1 MKIICVGRNYVDHIK
16 ELNNKKPKEPVLFL
30 KPQTAIIN
38 KGQPF
43 FIPSFSKEIHYELEI
58 IVRINRLGKFIKR
71 KFSHK
76 YYEEIGLGIDFT
88 ARDLQLELK
97 NNGLPWEKAKAFDGS
112 CLIGKWKNKKD
123 FDNIDNIDNIDFR
136 LTKNNEI
143 VQNSNTSLMLWKVDE
158 LIEYISKFFTLK
170 TGDVIFT
177 GTPSGVGKV
186 QLNDN
191 LKGYMNDHELLSI
204 NIK

>member
-16 ELNNKKPKEPVLFL
+16 ELNNNKPKEPVLFL

-43 FIPSFSKEIHYELEI
+43 FIPSFSNEIHYELEVI
-58 IVRINRLGKFIKR
+58 IKINRLGRFIEK

-76 YYEEIGLGIDFT
+76 YYDEIGLGIDFT

-97 NNGLPWEKAKAFDGS
+97 KNGLPWEKAKAFDGS
-112 CLIGKWKNKKD
+112 CLIGDWKNKKD
-123 FDNIDNIDNIDFR
+123 FNNIDNIDFR
-136 LTKNNEI
+136 LTKNDEI

-170 TGDVIFT
+170 IGDIIFT
-177 GTPSGVGKV
+177 GTPAGVGKV
-186 QLNDN
+186 QLNDK
-191 LKGYMNDHELLSI
+191 LKGYMNDNELLSI

>member
-43 FIPSFSKEIHYELEI
+43 FIPSFSKEVHYELEVI
-58 IVRINRLGKFIKR
+58 IKINRLGKFIQK
-71 KFSHK
+71 KFGYK
-76 YYEEIGLGIDFT
+76 YYDEIGLGIDFT
-88 ARDLQLELK
+88 ARDMQLELK
-97 NNGLPWEKAKAFDGS
+97 EKGLPWEKAKAFDGS
-112 CLIGKWKNKKD
+112 CLIGKWKNKND
-123 FDNIDNIDNIDFR
+123 FNNIDDINFKLI
-136 LTKNNEI
+136 KNNEI
-143 VQNSNTSLMLWKVDE
+143 VQNSNTSLMIWKIDE

-170 TGDVIFT
+170 IGDVIFT

>member
-1 MKIICVGRNYVDHIK
+1 MKIICVGRNYADHIK

-38 KGQPF
+38 KRQPF

-76 YYEEIGLGIDFT
+76 YYEEMGLGIDFT

-97 NNGLPWEKAKAFDGS
+97 QKGLPWEKAKAFDGS

-123 FDNIDNIDNIDFR
+123 FNNINDINFK
-136 LTKNNEI
+136 LTKNDEI
-143 VQNSNTSLMLWKVDE
+143 VQNSNTSLMLWKIDE
-158 LIEYISKFFTLK
+158 LIEHISKFFTLK
-170 TGDVIFT
+170 IGDVIFT

-191 LKGYMNDHELLSI
+191 LRGYMNDDELLAI

>member
-16 ELNNKKPKEPVLFL
+16 ELNNNKPKEPVLFL

-43 FIPSFSKEIHYELEI
+43 FIPSFSNEIHYELEVI
-58 IVRINRLGKFIKR
+58 IKINRLGRFIQR
-71 KFSHK
+71 EFSHK
-76 YYEEIGLGIDFT
+76 YYDEIGLGIDFT

-97 NNGLPWEKAKAFDGS
+97 KNGLPWEKAKAFDGS
-112 CLIGKWKNKKD
+112 CLIGDWKNKKD
-123 FDNIDNIDNIDFR
+123 FNNIDNIDFR
-136 LTKNNEI
+136 LTKNDEI

-170 TGDVIFT
+170 IGDIIFT
-177 GTPSGVGKV
+177 GTPAGVGKV
-186 QLNDN
+186 QLNDK
-191 LKGYMNDHELLSI
+191 LKGYLNDNELLSI

>member
-16 ELNNKKPKEPVLFL
+16 ELNNNKPKEPVLFL

-43 FIPSFSKEIHYELEI
+43 FIPSFSNEIHYELEVI
-58 IVRINRLGKFIKR
+58 IKINRLGRFIEK

-76 YYEEIGLGIDFT
+76 YYDEIGLGIDFT

-112 CLIGKWKNKKD
+112 CLIGDWKNKKD
-123 FDNIDNIDNIDFR
+123 FNNIDNIDFR
-136 LTKNNEI
+136 LTKNDEI

-170 TGDVIFT
+170 IGDIIFT
-177 GTPSGVGKV
+177 GTPAGVGKV
-186 QLNDN
+186 QLNDK
-191 LKGYMNDHELLSI
+191 LKGYLNDNELLTI

>member
-1 MKIICVGRNYVDHIK
+1 MKIICVGRNYTDHIK
-16 ELNNKKPKEPVLFL
+16 ELDNKKPKDPVLFL

-43 FIPSFSKEIHYELEI
+43 FIPSFSEEIHYELEVI
-58 IVRINRLGKFIKR
+58 IKINRLGRFIEK

-76 YYEEIGLGIDFT
+76 YYDKIGLGIDFT

-97 NNGLPWEKAKAFDGS
+97 NKGLPWEKAKAFDGS
-112 CLIGKWKNKKD
+112 CLIGDWKNKKD
-123 FDNIDNIDNIDFR
+123 FNNIDNIDFR
-136 LTKNNEI
+136 LTKNDEI
-143 VQNSNTSLMLWKVDE
+143 VQHSNTSLMLWKVDE

-170 TGDVIFT
+170 IGDIIFT
-177 GTPSGVGKV
+177 GTPAGVGKV
-186 QLNDN
+186 KLNDK
-191 LKGYMNDHELLSI
+191 LKGYMNDDELLSI

>member
-1 MKIICVGRNYVDHIK
+1 MKIICVGRNYTDHIK
-16 ELNNKKPKEPVLFL
+16 ELDNKKPKDPVLFL

-43 FIPSFSKEIHYELEI
+43 FIPSFSNEIHYELEVI
-58 IVRINRLGKFIKR
+58 IKINRLGRFIEK

-76 YYEEIGLGIDFT
+76 YYDEIGLGIDFT

-112 CLIGKWKNKKD
+112 CLIGDWKNKKD
-123 FDNIDNIDNIDFR
+123 FNNIDNIDFR
-136 LTKNNEI
+136 LTKNDEI
-143 VQNSNTSLMLWKVDE
+143 VQNSNTSLMLWKIDE

-170 TGDVIFT
+170 IGDVIFT

-186 QLNDN
+186 QLNDK
-191 LKGYMNDHELLSI
+191 LKGYMNDDELLSI

>member
-1 MKIICVGRNYVDHIK
+1 MKIICVGRNYADHIK
-16 ELNNKKPKEPVLFL
+16 ELDNKKPKDPVLFL

-43 FIPSFSKEIHYELEI
+43 FIPSFSEEIHYELEVI
-58 IVRINRLGKFIKR
+58 IKINRLGRFIEK

-76 YYEEIGLGIDFT
+76 YYDKIGLGIDFT

-97 NNGLPWEKAKAFDGS
+97 NKGLPWEKAKAFDGS
-112 CLIGKWKNKKD
+112 CLIGDWKNKKD
-123 FDNIDNIDNIDFR
+123 FNNIDNIDFR
-136 LTKNNEI
+136 LTKNDEI
-143 VQNSNTSLMLWKVDE
+143 VQHSNTSLMLWKVDE

-170 TGDVIFT
+170 IGDIIFT
-177 GTPSGVGKV
+177 GTPAGVGKV
-186 QLNDN
+186 KLNDK
-191 LKGYMNDHELLSI
+191 LKGYMNDDELLSI

>member
-16 ELNNKKPKEPVLFL
+16 ELNNNKPKEPVLFL

-43 FIPSFSKEIHYELEI
+43 FIPSFSNEIHYELEVI
-58 IVRINRLGKFIKR
+58 IKINKLGRFIEK

-76 YYEEIGLGIDFT
+76 YYDEIGLGIDFT

-97 NNGLPWEKAKAFDGS
+97 KNGLPWEKAKAFDGS
-112 CLIGKWKNKKD
+112 CLIGDWKNKKD
-123 FDNIDNIDNIDFR
+123 FNNIDNIDFR
-136 LTKNNEI
+136 LTKNDEI

-170 TGDVIFT
+170 IGDIIFT
-177 GTPSGVGKV
+177 GTPAGVGKV
-186 QLNDN
+186 QLNDK
-191 LKGYMNDHELLSI
+191 LKGYLNDNELLTI

>member
-1 MKIICVGRNYVDHIK
+1 MKIICVGRNYADHIN
-16 ELNNKKPKEPVLFL
+16 ELDNKKPKNPVLFL

-43 FIPSFSKEIHYELEI
+43 FIPSFSNEIHYELELI
-58 IVRINRLGKFIKR
+58 IKVNRLGKFIQK

-76 YYEEIGLGIDFT
+76 YYDEIGLGIDFT
-88 ARDLQLELK
+88 ARDVQLELK
-97 NNGLPWEKAKAFDGS
+97 NKGLPWEKAKAFDGS
-112 CLIGKWKNKKD
+112 CLIGDWKNKKD
-123 FDNIDNIDNIDFR
+123 FDNIDNIDFR
-136 LTKNNEI
+136 LIKNDEI
-143 VQNSNTSLMLWKVDE
+143 VQNSNTNLMLWKVDE

-170 TGDVIFT
+170 IGDIIFT

-191 LKGYMNDHELLSI
+191 LKGYIGDNELLSI

>member
-1 MKIICVGRNYVDHIK
+1 MKIICVGRNYADHIK
-16 ELNNKKPKEPVLFL
+16 ELDNKKPKDPVLFL

-43 FIPSFSKEIHYELEI
+43 FIPSFSNDIHYELEMI
-58 IVRINRLGKFIKR
+58 IKINRLGKFIQK

-76 YYEEIGLGIDFT
+76 YYDEIGLGIDFT

-97 NNGLPWEKAKAFDGS
+97 NKGLPWEKAKAFDGS
-112 CLIGKWKNKKD
+112 CLIGKWKSKK
-123 FDNIDNIDNIDFR
+123 NIDNIDNIDFR
-136 LTKNNEI
+136 LTKNDEI

-170 TGDVIFT
+170 IGDIIFT
-177 GTPSGVGKV
+177 GTPAGVGKV
-186 QLNDN
+186 KLNDK
-191 LKGYMNDHELLSI
+191 LKGYMDDNELLSI

>member
-16 ELNNKKPKEPVLFL
+16 ELNNNKPKEPVLFL

-43 FIPSFSKEIHYELEI
+43 FIPSFSEEIHYELEVI
-58 IVRINRLGKFIKR
+58 IKINRLGRFIEK

-76 YYEEIGLGIDFT
+76 YYDEIGLGIDFT

-97 NNGLPWEKAKAFDGS
+97 NKGLPWEKAKAFDGS
-112 CLIGKWKNKKD
+112 CLIGDWKNKKD
-123 FDNIDNIDNIDFR
+123 FNNIDNIDFR
-136 LTKNNEI
+136 LTKNDEI

-170 TGDVIFT
+170 IGDIIFT
-177 GTPSGVGKV
+177 GTPAGVGKV
-186 QLNDN
+186 QLNDK
-191 LKGYMNDHELLSI
+191 LKGYLNDNELLSI